1 LEGNLPI
8 SDVFSER
15 LREGL
20 RKRYGRLPSAA
31 FVAIHFNRRSKAEK
45 PISQETMRRWIR
57 GISMPGYQHLFT
69 LSTWLTLN
77 VNEISISEIPEANG
91 RSLPLKIDYPE
102 ETLRLT
108 EWFSKLPL
116 DTKGLLFKLM
126 SK

>member
-1 LEGNLPI
+1 MPI

-69 LSTWLTLN
+69 LSTWLALD
-77 VNEISISEIPEANG
+77 VNKMSISEIPEANG
-91 RSLPLKIDYPE
+91 CSLPLKINYPE
-102 ETLRLT
+102 ETLRLA
-108 EWFSKLPL
+108 ELISRLPNNIR
-116 DTKGLLFKLM
+116 DPLFELINK
-126 SK
+126 KAAA

>member
-1 LEGNLPI
+1 MPI
-8 SDVFSER
+8 SDVFSEK

-31 FVAIHFNRRSKAEK
+31 FVAIHFNRHSKAEK

-69 LSTWLTLN
+69 LSIWLAVD
-77 VNEISISEIPEANG
+77 VNPMSMGEAPKANLH
-91 RSLPLKIDYPE
+91 SLPLKVEHSE

-126 SK
+126 SN